1 MILVFRVPFRD
12 LGDFWDP
19 EMQAPAGPRLAIWER
34 PEIPIVS
41 LLSGGEGG
49 GDIFQGSMR
58 VRKGSPVKDAPH
70 TILRMYGAENTVWD
84 LVF

>member
-19 EMQAPAGPRLAIWER
+19 EMQAPAGPRPAIWER

-41 LLSGGEGG
+41 LLSGGAEIALGLR
-49 GDIFQGSMR
+49 DRSRSRHNKQSMTN
-58 VRKGSPVKDAPH
+58 S
-70 TILRMYGAENTVWD
+70 
-84 LVF
+84 